1 MKKTKKVIM
10 IVLILMNLSQIGNAN
25 NSKVSGKQKV
35 TRKNVIARKNIKNN
49 KKELNSKEYEEVL
62 NKFMNKAEKYIETGD
77 KIKLVDDYIKDIEN
91 VKVSKKALED
101 NIEKDKEA
109 FSLVEVTI
117 FMKSLYSERE
127 EARKL
132 TNADYERIQRKFT
145 NTNKFKQL
153 EGYVEIQPIENF
165 RKKN

>member
-35 TRKNVIARKNIKNN
+35 TRKKVIARKNIKNN
-49 KKELNSKEYEEVL
+49 KKELNSKEYEEVP
-62 NKFMNKAEKYIETGD
+62 NEFVY
-77 KIKLVDDYIKDIEN
+77 DYIKDIEN